1 MEEYLQYMKTL
12 RYQMNEVKDQTAK
25 VTVEEQMLITTM
37 NSMENNLVSGQFL
50 CVSQWKVE
58 TALFLASSV
67 FRCAKSDT
75 KLLREEA
82 EKMNKEKGQICAQIL
97 AKQRKIASLESDSS
111 TLNQV
116 RSIFTMEVIQQER
129 VSSSKNIAEKRA
141 YYTQVAED
149 IKLKL
154 KQQQDWFEFD
164 RTREMTEHK
173 LSSEARETMM
183 ANLVSAKDKLDEIAQ
198 KTLKLVQE
206 NKKMNDSFEQVKC
219 RANKLKVS
227 SLTTRDVGNGYKDL
241 GRGTRDLL
249 SDKVENRVLGM
260 PKGPNSAS
268 QGTFLC
274 AEMLIVERNTRWK

>member
-12 RYQMNEVKDQTAK
+12 RYQMSEVEDQTAK
-25 VTVEEQMLITTM
+25 VTVEEQMLITTI
-37 NSMENNLVSGQFL
+37 NSMENDLVS
-50 CVSQWKVE
+50 
-58 TALFLASSV
+58 
-67 FRCAKSDT
+67 AKSDT

-111 TLNQV
+111 TLNQ
-116 RSIFTMEVIQQER
+116 TMELIQQER
-129 VSSSKNIAEKRA
+129 VSSSKKIVEKRA

-173 LSSEARETMM
+173 SVKGKRDEQMAETEGKCGIDNNNFMDNKSSEARETLM

-206 NKKMNDSFEQVKC
+206 NKKV
-219 RANKLKVS
+219 
-227 SLTTRDVGNGYKDL
+227 T
-241 GRGTRDLL
+241 
-249 SDKVENRVLGM
+249 
-260 PKGPNSAS
+260 
-268 QGTFLC
+268 
-274 AEMLIVERNTRWK
+274 